1 LVLIAGAMSTA
12 LAWRYQ
18 IDALRRDRTIIVP
31 DQHYAL
37 RSIQAMAQDI
47 APRLPALF
55 DVAGWS
61 MGGYILFELYPLIR
75 ERVRKVAFICTSA
88 RSESPESLRKREDQL
103 LSVAAHGIRPVYE
116 SQMDSILLDPSLLD
130 PGFREELLT
139 EIERLGENTLRN
151 QVAAMVARRDSRE
164 SLREVASD
172 ALIVAGRQ
180 DIVTPVDCSIEMA
193 SLLPCATLSILE
205 PAGHC
210 APWERPAE
218 VNHLLRSF
226 LEDP

>member
-1 LVLIAGAMSTA
+1 
-12 LAWRYQ
+12 
-18 IDALRRDRTIIVP
+18 
-31 DQHYAL
+31 
-37 RSIQAMAQDI
+37 MAQDI
-47 APRLPALF
+47 APRLPARF

-88 RSESPESLRKREDQL
+88 RAESPESMQRREDQL
-103 LSVAAHGIRPVYE
+103 RSVAAHGIRPVYE
-116 SQMDSILLDPSLLD
+116 TQMDLILLEPSLLD

-172 ALIVAGRQ
+172 VLVVAGRQ
-180 DIVTPVDCSIEMA
+180 DIVTPADCSIEMA
-193 SLLPCATLSILE
+193 SLLPCATLNILE

-210 APWERPAE
+210 APWERSDE
-218 VNHLLRSF
+218 VNHLLRRF
-226 LEDP
+226 LDGR